1 MTHEAHRRQTIY
13 PVLTAA
19 GWHVCD
25 VDSANL
31 RAATGVAIREFLLN
45 AGSGFADY
53 LLCVKGKA
61 CGVIEA
67 KKSANY
73 KEMRKVSS
81 GGVQPNLNLRLVR
94 AVCVPLPPVAE
105 QMRITAAV
113 DRQMPIL
120 HGVEADVDANLQSA
134 QALRQST
141 LSKAFVPGG
150 DGCR

>member
-1 MTHEAHRRQTIY
+1 MTHEAHRRQTID

-67 KKSANY
+67 KKKRQLQRDAQ
-73 KEMRKVSS
+73 
-81 GGVQPNLNLRLVR
+81 GVFWRCAAKPQLAPGSRCLRS
-94 AVCVPLPPVAE
+94 
-105 QMRITAAV
+105 TAA
-113 DRQMPIL
+113 RC
-120 HGVEADVDANLQSA
+120 GTNANHCCSRPTNA
-134 QALRQST
+134 HPAWRR
-141 LSKAFVPGG
+141 G
-150 DGCR
+150 

>member
-1 MTHEAHRRQTIY
+1 MTHEAHRRQTID

-67 KKSANY
+67 KKKAPTT
-73 KEMRKVSS
+73 KRCARC
-81 GGVQPNLNLRLVR
+81 LL
-94 AVCVPLPPVAE
+94 AVCSQTSTCAWFALSAFHCRPLRNKCE
-105 QMRITAAV
+105 S
-113 DRQMPIL
+113 L
-120 HGVEADVDANLQSA
+120 LQSTDKCPSCMA
-134 QALRQST
+134 SRLM
-141 LSKAFVPGG
+141 
-150 DGCR
+150 